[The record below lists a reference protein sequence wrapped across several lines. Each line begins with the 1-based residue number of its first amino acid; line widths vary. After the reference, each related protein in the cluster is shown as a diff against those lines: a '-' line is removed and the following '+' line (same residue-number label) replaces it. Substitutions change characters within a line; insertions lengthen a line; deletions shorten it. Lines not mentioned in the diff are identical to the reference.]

1 MSAGPGPIHTVDI
14 AGPDGPGGTGE
25 RGGKPVALK
34 VVVVAGPDEGR
45 EVSLDATITI
55 GSDPGCQLVLTDP
68 AVSRKHVTLS
78 VERSGVVVRDLGSRN
93 GTFLASTKIKEVVLP
108 TGAVLTVGQ
117 SAITVQ
123 PRWYV
128 RELPPSPKRS
138 FGELLGESLA
148 MREIFAVLERVA
160 PTDVT
165 VLVEG
170 ESGTGKEL
178 VARSIHAASSR
189 ASKPYVVF
197 DCGAVPA
204 ELAESELFG
213 HKRGAFS
220 GAVADRVGAFARAD
234 GGTLCLDELGELPL
248 DLQPKLLRVLE
259 SGEIKPV
266 GSDAPKKVDVRLV
279 ASTNREL
286 HAEVRRGRFRA
297 DLMYRLEV
305 VKLRLPPLRQRP
317 EDVSALVAKLLE
329 GQIAAGEPIG
339 GENLRK
345 LVGYGWPGNVRELR
359 NTLARAVALA
369 TVPGKPPPRFA
380 DLVLNLGPASSA
392 PSTIGAEYPGVSSPV
407 TYKEAKEQVLYSFHR
422 AFVTALLDRHKGNVR
437 NAAEAAGLSRKHL
450 YELIR
455 RVEGEDAR
463 TRDDDDE
470 A

>member
-1 MSAGPGPIHTVDI
+1 MADAGPTHTVDFG
-14 AGPDGPGGTGE
+14 GPVDDGGP
-25 RGGKPVALK
+25 GKPVALK
-34 VVVVAGPDEGR
+34 VVVVAGPEEGR
-45 EVSLDATITI
+45 EVPLDTAVAI
-55 GSDPGCQLVLTDP
+55 GSDETCDLVLTDRS
-68 AVSRKHVTLS
+68 VSRRHVTLT
-78 VERSGVVVRDLGSRN
+78 VERGGVVVRDLGSRN
-93 GTFLASTKIKEVVLP
+93 GTFLASAKIKEAELP
-108 TGAVLTVGQ
+108 VGAVLTVGQ
-117 SAITVQ
+117 SAITIQ

-128 RELPPSPKRS
+128 RELPPSAQRS
-138 FGELLGESLA
+138 FGEVLGESLP
-148 MREIFAVLERVA
+148 MREIFAILERVA
-160 PTDVT
+160 PTEVT

-178 VARSIHAASSR
+178 VARSIHAASPR
-189 ASKPYVVF
+189 AAKPYVVF
-197 DCGAVPA
+197 DCGAVPG

-220 GAVADRVGAFARAD
+220 GAVSDRVGAFARAD

-266 GSDAPKKVDVRLV
+266 GSDAPRKVDVRLV
-279 ASTNREL
+279 ASTNRDL

-305 VKLRLPPLRQRP
+305 VKLRIPPLRQRP
-317 EDVSALVAKLLE
+317 EDLAVLVAKLLD
-329 GQIAAGEPIG
+329 GQIAKGDAIS

-369 TVPGKPPPRFA
+369 SVPGKSPPRFA
-380 DLVLNLGPASSA
+380 DLVLNLGPASTS

-407 TYKEAKEQVLYSFHR
+407 AYKEAKEQVLHSFNR
-422 AFVTALLDRHKGNVR
+422 AFVAALLDRHKGNVR
-437 NAAEAAGLSRKHL
+437 LAAEGAGLSRKHL

-455 RVEGEDAR
+455 RVDGEAAEKAARIGEDDGDA
-463 TRDDDDE
+463 
-470 A
+470 

>member
-1 MSAGPGPIHTVDI
+1 LSAGPGPIHTVDI
-14 AGPDGPGGTGE
+14 GGLEGPGGVDGSQP
-25 RGGKPVALK
+25 GGKPVALK

-45 EVSLDATITI
+45 EVSLDAGTGPITI
-55 GSDPGCQLVLTDP
+55 GSDAACQLVLTDP
-68 AVSRKHVTLS
+68 SVSRKHVTLA
-78 VERSGVVVRDLGSRN
+78 VERGGVVVRDLGSRN
-93 GTFLASTKIKEVVLP
+93 GTFLASAKIKEAVLP
-108 TGAVLTVGQ
+108 IGAVLTVGQ

-138 FGELLGESLA
+138 FGEVLGESLA

-178 VARSIHAASSR
+178 VARSIHAASAR
-189 ASKPYVVF
+189 AAKPYVVF

-220 GAVADRVGAFARAD
+220 GAVSDRIGAFARAD
-234 GGTLCLDELGELPL
+234 GGTLCLDELGELPI

-286 HAEVRRGRFRA
+286 HAEVRRGRVRA
-297 DLMYRLEV
+297 DLLDRVEV
-305 VKLRLPPLRQRP
+305 V
-317 EDVSALVAKLLE
+317 
-329 GQIAAGEPIG
+329 
-339 GENLRK
+339 
-345 LVGYGWPGNVRELR
+345 
-359 NTLARAVALA
+359 
-369 TVPGKPPPRFA
+369 
-380 DLVLNLGPASSA
+380 
-392 PSTIGAEYPGVSSPV
+392 
-407 TYKEAKEQVLYSFHR
+407 
-422 AFVTALLDRHKGNVR
+422 
-437 NAAEAAGLSRKHL
+437 
-450 YELIR
+450 
-455 RVEGEDAR
+455 
-463 TRDDDDE
+463 
-470 A
+470 